1 MNWFLAKM
9 VFQIVCGDGNHQ
21 PQFDEQLRLIAA
33 HDAKEAFAKAKQLGE
48 CEQDSVVNKNNELIK
63 WKFINVSELYSLNE
77 NAHGAELYYKILEP
91 HDVHEYV
98 QMIHQ
103 QAQNIQAGTFTFQM
117 A

>member
-9 VFQIVCGDGNHQ
+9 VFRIVCGDGNHQ
-21 PQFDEQLRLIAA
+21 AQFDEQLRLIAA
-33 HDAKEAFAKAKQLGE
+33 HDAKEAFAKAKQIGE
-48 CEQDSVVNKNNELIK
+48 SEEDSVVNKNNELIK
-63 WKFINVSELYSLNE
+63 WKFINVSELYSLSE

-91 HDVHEYV
+91 RDVHEYV

-103 QAQNIQAGTFTFQM
+103 QADNILSGTLVFQT